1 MSVCAFAL
9 VASEFLPVS
18 LLTSLAEDLSVTEG
32 MVGQGIAISGI
43 FAVLTSLF
51 ISPLS
56 SKVNRKTLLLA
67 LTAAMGISGA
77 IVAFATDYKVYM
89 VGRAL
94 VGIVVGGFWSMS
106 AATAT
111 RLVESHQVPRA
122 LAIVNGGNALA
133 TILAAPLG
141 AWLGATVGWR
151 VAFLCLI
158 PIALIALGWLWH
170 ALPSMPAIAQK
181 MDSDQTFRVVRMFR
195 RRGVLLGLSASSLMF
210 MGQFSLFT
218 YVRPFLEDVTGI
230 HGSNVSFYLL
240 VTGGAGLIGTLLIS
254 RLLQR
259 RFYQTLIVIPMVMAL
274 TAVALTIFG
283 EWNFAVIGLLGLW
296 GLMATAAP
304 VGWWAWIT
312 QIFPDDAEAGGGLFV
327 AMVQFSIA
335 LGSTFGGLLFDYTG
349 FKSTFLLSASILL
362 ISAGLTVLTARTG
375 AKRAGMIHD

>member
-32 MVGQGIAISGI
+32 MAGQGIAISGF

-56 SKVNRKTLLLA
+56 GKLNRKTLLLGLA
-67 LTAAMGISGA
+67 AAMGISGA
-77 IVAFATDYKVYM
+77 IVALAPDYRVYM

-94 VGIVVGGFWSMS
+94 IGIVVGGFWSMS

-111 RLVESHQVPRA
+111 RLVDSHQVPRA
-122 LAIVNGGNALA
+122 LGIVNGGNALA
-133 TILAAPLG
+133 TILAAPIG

-151 VAFLCLI
+151 VAFFCLI
-158 PIALIALGWLWH
+158 PLALIALGWLWH
-170 ALPSMPAIAQK
+170 ALPSMPAAVQK
-181 MDSDQTFRVVRMFR
+181 IDSAQTFKVVRMFR
-195 RRGVLLGLSASSLMF
+195 RRGVLLGLFASSLMF

-240 VTGGAGLIGTLLIS
+240 VTGGAGLIGTLLIG

-259 RFYQTLIVIPMVMAL
+259 RFYQTLIVIPMVMSL
-274 TAVALTIFG
+274 TALALTIFG

-327 AMVQFSIA
+327 AMVQLSIA
-335 LGSTFGGLLFDYTG
+335 LGSTFGGLLFDYSG
-349 FKSTFLLSASILL
+349 YKSTFLLSATILL